1 MQLKGLKEAAVEPL
15 KTQLLPVYLNLKNEF
30 TLRRRNTMEQA
41 ESPSTIEAFRLKA
54 ETLYKM
60 AERCKAGDPEKAM
73 LRDAADEV
81 YC

>member
-1 MQLKGLKEAAVEPL
+1 
-15 KTQLLPVYLNLKNEF
+15 
-30 TLRRRNTMEQA
+30 MEQA